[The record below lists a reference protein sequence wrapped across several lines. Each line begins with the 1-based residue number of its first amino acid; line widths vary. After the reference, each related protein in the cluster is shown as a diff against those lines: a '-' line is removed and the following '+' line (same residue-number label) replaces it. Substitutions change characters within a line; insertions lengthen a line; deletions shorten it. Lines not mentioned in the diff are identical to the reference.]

1 MKKQIIPPNRGYDAL
16 VYINNIEIAG
26 QTNASVSQN
35 TNVIDITNKITGEWE
50 NSIAGVRS
58 WEVRCSGLTIK
69 GAAAF
74 EQLQNAFKN
83 GDKVTI
89 KLSDNNINY
98 NGQAIIISFPLVA
111 NYNDTYTYNVV
122 FRGVGALNNI

>member
-1 MKKQIIPPNRGYDAL
+1 MKKQVIPPNRGYDAL
-16 VYINNIEIAG
+16 VYIDNIEVAG
-26 QTNASVSQN
+26 QMNASVSQT

-50 NSIAGVRS
+50 ESIAGTRS
-58 WEVRCSGLTIK
+58 WEVRCNGLKIQ

-74 EQLQNAFKN
+74 DRLQTAFKE
-83 GDKVTI
+83 GSKVNI

-98 NGQAIIISFPLVA
+98 SGEAIISSFPLVA

-122 FRGVGALNNI
+122 FKGVGILNNS